1 MGEAR
6 RSPQTQ
12 YSRVGEPLTPTL
24 SPQQRGEGKR
34 RRTEPESLL
43 SISGSVRAG
52 GMISDRPIG
61 VAGAGSIGCF
71 VGGMVAAAG
80 RRVALLA
87 RPRVIKE
94 IQGNGL
100 RLTSFDGFER
110 NIASDRLTLSED
122 PSIFADAGVVLVT
135 VKSADTPDVADII
148 AKHAP
153 SDAVIVSLQNGVGN
167 VSMLRERL
175 PGRRVLGGMVPF
187 NVIAR
192 GEGRFHRAT
201 SGDIVIEQDD
211 ANTAG
216 RLSVPGLKM
225 RQTRDIAGVQW
236 GKLLV
241 NLNNALNALAGLPLR
256 QQLAQRPWRMLFA
269 DQIAEGLAAIRAEGI
284 RPISSTPVPVNWTPH
299 LLRLPDALF
308 NMILGRTMKIDP
320 DARSSMWE
328 DLQRGRRTE
337 IDYLQ
342 GIITAIAD
350 RRGLQ
355 VPLSRRIIALIKSAE
370 TSGKGSPKLKPE
382 QIRP

>member
-1 MGEAR
+1 
-6 RSPQTQ
+6 
-12 YSRVGEPLTPTL
+12 
-24 SPQQRGEGKR
+24 
-34 RRTEPESLL
+34 
-43 SISGSVRAG
+43 
-52 GMISDRPIG
+52 MILDRPIG

-87 RPRVIKE
+87 RPRVIEE
-94 IQGNGL
+94 IEGNGL
-100 RLTSFDGFER
+100 RLTSFEGLER
-110 NIASDRLTLSED
+110 SIASNRLTLSDD
-122 PSIFADAGVVLVT
+122 PSIFGDAGVVLVT
-135 VKSADTPDVADII
+135 VKSVDTPDIADII
-148 AKHAP
+148 ARHAAA
-153 SDAVIVSLQNGVGN
+153 DAVIVSLQNGVGN
-167 VSMLRERL
+167 LSLLRQRL

-187 NVIAR
+187 NVIAL

-201 SGDIVIEQDD
+201 SGDIVVEQDD
-211 ANTAG
+211 AGTADK
-216 RLSVPGLKM
+216 LSVPGLKM
-225 RQTRDIAGVQW
+225 RPTRDIAGVQW

-256 QQLAQRPWRMLFA
+256 QQLAQRAWRTLFA

-284 RPISSTPVPVNWTPH
+284 RPISSTPVPVSWTPH

-320 DARSSMWE
+320 EARSSMWE

-342 GIITAIAD
+342 GVITAIAD
-350 RRGLQ
+350 RRGLE
-355 VPLSRRIIALIKSAE
+355 VPLSRRIVALIKSAE
-370 TSGKGSPKLKPE
+370 AAGKGSPRLTPE